1 MLNFGWAELFV
12 IVVVAIFVMGP
23 KEIPQIMYGFGR
35 FVRRLQYLRFALSQ
49 QFDDFMEEHDLNE
62 LRDGADLRVIGDTQS
77 EIEADEE
84 LTQKEKK

>member
-1 MLNFGWAELFV
+1 MLDFGWAELFV

-35 FVRRLQYLRFALSQ
+35 LVRRLQYLRFAMSQ

-62 LRDGADLRVIGDTQS
+62 LRDGADIRAVGDTQS
-77 EIEADEE
+77 EIEADKE
-84 LTQKEKK
+84 LE

>member
-1 MLNFGWAELFV
+1 MLDFGWAELFV
-12 IVVVAIFVMGP
+12 IVAVAIFIMGP

-35 FVRRLQYLRFALSQ
+35 LVRRLQYLRFAMSR

-84 LTQKEKK
+84 QE